1 MSGGERKLKML
12 KVVVFDGGYGGE
24 FFADKLEEELTTVE
38 VIRVIDWRNA
48 DQILASARKA
58 RKIAEN
64 ALRSY
69 IGGVDLIIFA
79 NHLLTATSLKYFQRK
94 YKNQKFLGFDLK
106 RPDSF
111 IRRDV
116 LILTTKAV
124 TRTISYYS
132 YLFHVRRKIRTL
144 TLDSWPTK
152 IDDGELNLEEIKTT
166 ITKPIAKD
174 NFRPQEII
182 LACSQFEDIKGDL
195 KTVLGQNIKIYD
207 SYEET
212 LRRVYKALK
221 IRGGNGKKD

>member
-1 MSGGERKLKML
+1 ML

-24 FFADKLEEELTTVE
+24 FFADKLEEELSTIE

-69 IGGVDLIIFA
+69 IGGVDPIIFA

-111 IRRDV
+111 IKRDV

-152 IDDGELNLEEIKTT
+152 IDDGELNLEEIRTA
-166 ITKPIAKD
+166 IASSVIKD
-174 NFRPQEII
+174 VFNPQEVI
-182 LACSQFEDIKGDL
+182 LACSQFEDIKGEIR
-195 KTVLGQNIKIYD
+195 TVLGQNTKIYD

-212 LRRVYKALK
+212 FRKIYKALK
-221 IRGGNGKKD
+221 IRGGNGKKDR